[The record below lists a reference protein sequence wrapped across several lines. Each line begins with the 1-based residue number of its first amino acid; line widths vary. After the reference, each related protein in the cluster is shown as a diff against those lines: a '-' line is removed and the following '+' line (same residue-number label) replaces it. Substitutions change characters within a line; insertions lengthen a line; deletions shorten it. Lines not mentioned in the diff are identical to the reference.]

1 MFTRC
6 RASLIGF
13 KPLHVLSRVLLRT
26 PLTIPISFWLY
37 VPNVTRSIAK
47 KNTER
52 ITYGSMEI
60 SRAVGMNTAFR
71 PAILWKYFATI
82 RPEGG
87 GHMGLMNV
95 LLCTAKAVEKNPCQS
110 LSVRKRDR
118 LGQVLKF
125 ARKAVCR
132 LSI

>member
-1 MFTRC
+1 VRGEFDRLQT
-6 RASLIGF
+6 ASCSIKGVAQDAINDPHIFLALCP
-13 KPLHVLSRVLLRT
+13 KCHALHRQ
-26 PLTIPISFWLY
+26 
-37 VPNVTRSIAK
+37 

-60 SRAVGMNTAFR
+60 SRAVGMNTAFL
-71 PAILWKYFATI
+71 PAILWKYFAMI

-118 LGQVLKF
+118 LGQVL
-125 ARKAVCR
+125 
-132 LSI
+132 